1 MKNHTPKDII
11 KKGRFIL
18 FLVYLL
24 IGCTSSPNETN
35 LEHKTLIATE
45 KGDWK
50 KAAELSE
57 QWYNLNPN
65 NEEANYQAATNYLRL
80 NSPNKAITILNNFK
94 NSGEKLNAVVGKRE
108 ARLAKAYY
116 MTDQYSKVLEVVK
129 NYSYPKMYRGLARE
143 HLKALIQL
151 EKFEE
156 LNQQMEVYQ
165 QSGIFRENG
174 KTTGI
179 DFLFRA
185 ICNELVLS
193 NDEIQLERYVEKYK
207 WWLEQSEKRMEDF
220 RNQAYAAF
228 YHNDYDGTI
237 FFLEKAIA
245 QESSPRHL
253 IELNMLLGV
262 SFARIG
268 QYEKAAT
275 QIDEIISIENPSP
288 RHDAFGAKLYNQ
300 ARIEVA
306 IGEKEK
312 AVESLKKALLAN
324 AEFWSYKFKE
334 DSFLKSLF
342 GDPSFEKLVE
352 TKG

>member
-1 MKNHTPKDII
+1 MKNHVSKNII
-11 KKGRFIL
+11 KNSVFIL
-18 FLVYLL
+18 LLVYLL
-24 IGCTSSPNETN
+24 FGCTSSPNETN
-35 LEHKTLIATE
+35 LEHETLFATE

-65 NEEANYQAATNYLRL
+65 NAEANYQAATNYLRL
-80 NSPNKAITILNNFK
+80 NFPNKAITILNNFK

-116 MTDQYSKVLEVVK
+116 MNGQYSKVLEVVK
-129 NYSYPKMYRGLARE
+129 NYSYSKMYRGLARE

-151 EKFEE
+151 RKFEE

-174 KTTGI
+174 ETTGT

-185 ICNELVLS
+185 ICNELVLI

-207 WWLEQSEKRMEDF
+207 LWLGQSEKRIEDF

-228 YHNDYDGTI
+228 YHNNYDGAI
-237 FFLEKAIA
+237 VFLEKAIA

-262 SFARIG
+262 SFARLG
-268 QYEKAAT
+268 QYEKAAI
-275 QIDEIISIENPSP
+275 QIDKIISIEKPSP
-288 RHDAFGAKLYNQ
+288 RHDAFGAKPYNQ
-300 ARIEVA
+300 ARIEIA
-306 IGEKEK
+306 LGEKEK
-312 AVESLKKALLAN
+312 AAESLKKALLAN

-342 GDPSFEKLVE
+342 GNPTFEKLVK